1 MMFVLFQ
8 KKVDVVDGFF
18 EYNLVFYGVFSSM
31 VLAEKAKEILIEN
44 EGVVDEL
51 FIEEVELNSI
61 IVKGIGINY

>member
-1 MMFVLFQ
+1 MFVLFQ
-8 KKVDVVDGFF
+8 KKEDVVDGFF